1 MLSWSA
7 IPNCS
12 AEQLGIADQL
22 NIVVGSDFGRTP
34 HYSAVG
40 NPESGKDHHPVT
52 SWMSMLW
59 NESRDAGLRVVGETN
74 DGVLAK
80 PLNDELMPVESG
92 GTMVTPALLH
102 KNLRRLA
109 GIEGTMLDT
118 RFALSGSDLSV
129 WT

>member
-1 MLSWSA
+1 
-7 IPNCS
+7 
-12 AEQLGIADQL
+12 
-22 NIVVGSDFGRTP
+22 
-34 HYSAVG
+34 
-40 NPESGKDHHPVT
+40 
-52 SWMSMLW
+52 MSMLW